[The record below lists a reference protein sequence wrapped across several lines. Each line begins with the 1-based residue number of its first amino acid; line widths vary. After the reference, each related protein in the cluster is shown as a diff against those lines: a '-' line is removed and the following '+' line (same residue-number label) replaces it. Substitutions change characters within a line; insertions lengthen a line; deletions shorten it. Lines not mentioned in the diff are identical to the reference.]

1 MRKLGLKAKLIFG
14 FLAVGLVP
22 AIVLSVLNIRAT
34 YAGSEKDIAGLHSIA
49 SSVGDIVNRNLFER
63 YGDVQAFGYNTI
75 IQDQQQW
82 YKVGAAGNKV
92 AAVMNSYVAA
102 YGIYDITLLVDLEG
116 RVIAVND
123 RNLKGQPVDTASIY
137 NENFKDAQWFKDS
150 LAGKFYTEQG
160 MLTGTVVED
169 VYVDPIVQKVY
180 GNEGLVMGFSA
191 PVAGPDGSPIAVWKN
206 YATVQLVED
215 IMRDGLLSAEGSG
228 IVDFKLQIIKSD
240 GTLLA
245 EIDPTVNGSKVAVRD
260 MKRVLALNLRD
271 VGGENF
277 HPVLSGKVGATV
289 VPDAEGQDWYVG
301 YAPFKPVLGFLGMPW
316 VAVVTQHADDT
327 MAQTYQSLKTS
338 FWILGLSALAILAFA
353 FAFGSKIA
361 NSMGELIGRL
371 RSGSGEVRSSSIQV
385 ASSAQALAQ
394 GATEQASAL
403 EESAATVEE
412 ISSAAKHTSDNSQQ
426 AFTLSTAVQ
435 HASENSSQHMSKM
448 LEAINDIKKSADE
461 TAQIIKIIDDIAF
474 QTNLLALNAAVEAAR
489 AGDAGKGFAVVAEEV
504 RNLAQRSATAAK
516 ETGEKIKRS
525 KELADNGVVVTG
537 GVAKALDEIKVNAV
551 KSSELVRE
559 IAAASKEQAS
569 GIGQI
574 NIALGEL
581 EKATQQNSAAAEES
595 SAASEELTAQANV
608 LDGVVLGIA
617 ELVFGGTGASHQAPP
632 GKPSAPVKR
641 SASSI
646 PTVKPKALAPKKP
659 GAPAPRQDLT
669 TPNPAALI
677 PLDDQD
683 YQGF

>member
-1 MRKLGLKAKLIFG
+1 MKSFGLKGKLIAG

-22 AIVLSVLNIRAT
+22 VLVLSGLNIKDAFDKSNKDVERLAAV
-34 YAGSEKDIAGLHSIA
+34 AGGL
-49 SSVGDIVNRNLFER
+49 GDIINRNLFER

-75 IQDQQQW
+75 IQDQEQW
-82 YKVGAAGNKV
+82 YKVGSADNKI

-116 RVIAVND
+116 KVIAVND
-123 RNLKGQPVDTASIY
+123 KNLKGQPVDTGFIY
-137 NENFKDAQWFKDS
+137 NQNFSDSSWFKDAIS
-150 LAGKFYTEQG
+150 GRFYTDQG

-169 VYVDPIVQKVY
+169 AYVDPIVQKVS
-180 GNEGLVMGFSA
+180 GNEGIVMGFSA
-191 PVAGPDGSPIAVWKN
+191 PVIGPDGSTIAIWKN
-206 YATVQLVED
+206 FATLQLVED
-215 IMRDGLLSAEGSG
+215 IMRDELLSAEESG
-228 IVDFKLQIIKSD
+228 IIDFKLQVLKAD
-240 GTLLA
+240 GTLVA
-245 EIDPTVNGSKVAVRD
+245 EIDPTVNGNKSAVRD
-260 MKRVLALNLRD
+260 MKRVLSLNLREAF
-271 VGGENF
+271 GEGF
-277 HPVLSGKVGATV
+277 QPVLSGKLGSILFSD
-289 VPDAEGQDWYVG
+289 PEGQEWYTG
-301 YAPFKPVLGFLGMPW
+301 FAPSKPVLGFKGMPW
-316 VAVVTQHADDT
+316 VTVAAQHSHDT
-327 MAQTYQSLKTS
+327 MEPTYHSIYTSL
-338 FWILGLSALAILAFA
+338 WIFGISVASILAFA
-353 FAFGSKIA
+353 VAFGSRIA
-361 NSMGELIGRL
+361 SSMGELISRL
-371 RSGSGEVRSSSIQV
+371 RSGSGEVRSSSVQV

-394 GATEQASAL
+394 GATEQAAAL

-435 HASENSSQHMSKM
+435 HASENSSQHMTKM

-551 KSSELVRE
+551 KSAELVRE
-559 IAAASKEQAS
+559 IAAASKEQAT

-608 LDGVVLGIA
+608 LDGVVVGIA
-617 ELVFGGTGASHQAPP
+617 ELVFGGAGSGAAVPSVKAA
-632 GKPSAPVKR
+632 KRSSAP
-641 SASSI
+641 I
-646 PTVKPKALAPKKP
+646 PTVKPKNLAPKKP
-659 GAPAPRQDLT
+659 GAPAPKQDLT
-669 TPNPAALI
+669 APNPASVI